1 MEQAAP
7 KTDNRHGTRLSSY
20 APTPAGRLTMYDKP
34 PPKRGARPPKREA
47 APRPKESSVYHHPD
61 ANIKAA
67 EKPPRYAASKPA
79 ERSTPWNRPEGGP
92 PARASSPRPSA
103 ERPPGR
109 YQGGTER
116 PSAAGDRPARTDRPY
131 AARSERPSAP
141 RGDRPERARP
151 QPNRESRSERP
162 IWTPR
167 PAPAELAIDADV
179 DDQALHAQRRR
190 EARIYGR
197 AAVMAVADDRFEAIR
212 KLYVTRQRARELA
225 PLLARLAAA
234 RVGFNEVEEADLE
247 RLTSSQHHE
256 GVACDILRKEQPTLA
271 ELLSELAHEEGPV
284 CLIALDG
291 VGNPHNFGAILR
303 SAAHF
308 GARAVLIPE
317 DSTLTMAGSVYRV
330 AEGAAERVAVVRF
343 PDLAALEGY
352 DLDLVAM
359 TAQGERSLYRDPLP
373 ARSIILFG
381 AEGTGL
387 SPASLK
393 RADARY
399 AIPGSGRVDSLNVAQ
414 SVAVV
419 LGECWRESRL

>member
-1 MEQAAP
+1 
-7 KTDNRHGTRLSSY
+7 
-20 APTPAGRLTMYDKP
+20 MYDKP
-34 PPKRGARPPKREA
+34 PPKRGARPPKRES

-61 ANIKAA
+61 ANIKVA
-67 EKPPRYAASKPA
+67 EKPPRYAATKPA

-92 PARASSPRPSA
+92 PARASSPRPST

-109 YQGGTER
+109 YQGGAER
-116 PSAAGDRPARTDRPY
+116 PPARGDRPHAG
-131 AARSERPSAP
+131 RSERPSAP
-141 RGDRPERARP
+141 RGARPE
-151 QPNRESRSERP
+151 PNRESRSERP
-162 IWTPR
+162 VWSPR
-167 PAPAELAIDADV
+167 PPVAELAIDADA

-212 KLYVTRQRARELA
+212 KLYVTRQRGRELA

-256 GVACDILRKEQPTLA
+256 GVACDILKKEQPTLA
-271 ELLSELAHEEGPV
+271 ELLSSLAHEDGPV

-303 SAAHF
+303 SAVHF

-352 DLDLVAM
+352 DLELVAM
-359 TAQGERSLYRDPLP
+359 TGQGERSLYRDPLP
-373 ARSIILFG
+373 ARSILLFG
-381 AEGTGL
+381 AEGAGL

-419 LGECWRESRL
+419 LGECWRSRHS

>member
-1 MEQAAP
+1 MTE
-7 KTDNRHGTRLSSY
+7 
-20 APTPAGRLTMYDKP
+20 KP
-34 PPKRGARPPKREA
+34 PFKRGPRPPKRES
-47 APRPKESSVYHHPD
+47 APRPKEQSVFHHPD
-61 ANIKAA
+61 ANIKVP
-67 EKPPRYAASKPA
+67 EKTSRYTPNKSP
-79 ERSTPWNRPEGGP
+79 ERPSPWSQPEGGP
-92 PARASSPRPSA
+92 PARASSPRA
-103 ERPPGR
+103 TGERPQRGYAGSP
-109 YQGGTER
+109 ER
-116 PSAAGDRPARTDRPY
+116 ATPSGADRPQ
-131 AARSERPSAP
+131 RSERPSAP
-141 RGDRPERARP
+141 RGERPSYADRAARPATPRSDSPYGGGRAERARP
-151 QPNRESRSERP
+151 YESRGD
-162 IWTPR
+162 R
-167 PAPAELAIDADV
+167 PAHAPRSALAVPPEAAIDG
-179 DDQALHAQRRR
+179 DDQQIHAQRRR

-197 AAVMAVADDRFEAIR
+197 AAVMAVAEDRFEAIR

-256 GVACDILRKEQPTLA
+256 GVACDIVKKEQPTLA
-271 ELLSELAHEEGPV
+271 ELVASLAHQDGPV

-359 TAQGERSLYRDPLP
+359 TGQGERSLYRDPLP

-381 AEGTGL
+381 AEGAGL
-387 SPASLK
+387 SPDSLK

-419 LGECWRESRL
+419 LGEWWREAKL

>member
-1 MEQAAP
+1 MYEKPPFKRGPRPPRRDAAP
-7 KTDNRHGTRLSSY
+7 K
-20 APTPAGRLTMYDKP
+20 
-34 PPKRGARPPKREA
+34 
-47 APRPKESSVYHHPD
+47 KEQSVYHHPD
-61 ANIKAA
+61 ANIKVP
-67 EKPPRYAASKPA
+67 EKAPRYTSNKAP
-79 ERSTPWNRPEGGP
+79 ERSSPWNPPEGGP
-92 PARASSPRPSA
+92 PARASSPRPSG
-103 ERPPGR
+103 ERPQSRYPGSSD
-109 YQGGTER
+109 R
-116 PSAAGDRPARTDRPY
+116 PASARGDRPAP
-131 AARSERPSAP
+131 ARSDRAFADRGERPSTP
-141 RGDRPERARP
+141 RSSNPYGGGRAERARP
-151 QPNRESRSERP
+151 QAQRDSRTERP
-162 IWTPR
+162 AYAPR
-167 PAPAELAIDADV
+167 PATMVPAAAGDAD
-179 DDQALHAQRRR
+179 DQQIHEQRRR

-197 AAVMAVADDRFEAIR
+197 AAVLAVAEDRFEAIR

-256 GVACDILRKEQPTLA
+256 GVACDILKKEQPTLA
-271 ELLSELAHEEGPV
+271 ELLSSLAHEEGPV

-352 DLDLVAM
+352 DLDLIAM
-359 TAQGERSLYRDPLP
+359 TGQGERSLYRDPLP
-373 ARSIILFG
+373 ARCIILFG
-381 AEGTGL
+381 AEGGGL

-419 LGECWRESRL
+419 LGECWRAARG

>member
-1 MEQAAP
+1 
-7 KTDNRHGTRLSSY
+7 
-20 APTPAGRLTMYDKP
+20 MYEKP
-34 PPKRGARPPKREA
+34 PFKRGPRPPKRES
-47 APRPKESSVYHHPD
+47 APRPKESGVYHHPD
-61 ANIKAA
+61 ANIKVPDKA
-67 EKPPRYAASKPA
+67 PRYAANKPS

-92 PARASSPRPSA
+92 PARATSPRPSA

-109 YQGGTER
+109 YQGGAER
-116 PSAAGDRPARTDRPY
+116 PAASGDRPSRGDRPY
-131 AARSERPSAP
+131 AARAERPSAP
-141 RGDRPERARP
+141 RSDRPERARP
-151 QPNRESRSERP
+151 EPNRESRSERP

-167 PAPAELAIDADV
+167 PPPAELAIDADV

-197 AAVMAVADDRFEAIR
+197 AAVMAVAEDRFEAIR

-271 ELLSELAHEEGPV
+271 ELLSSLAHEDGPV

-303 SAAHF
+303 SAVHF

-352 DLDLVAM
+352 DIELIAM
-359 TAQGERSLYRDPLP
+359 TGQGERSLYRDPLP
-373 ARSIILFG
+373 ARSILLFG
-381 AEGTGL
+381 AEGAGL
-387 SPASLK
+387 SPDSLK

-419 LGECWRESRL
+419 LGEWWREARR

>member
-1 MEQAAP
+1 MHE
-7 KTDNRHGTRLSSY
+7 
-20 APTPAGRLTMYDKP
+20 KP
-34 PPKRGARPPKREA
+34 PFKRGPRPPKRDS
-47 APRPKESSVYHHPD
+47 APKKEQSVYHHPD
-61 ANIKAA
+61 ANIKIP
-67 EKPPRYAASKPA
+67 EKAPRYTPDRAP
-79 ERSTPWNRPEGGP
+79 ERSSPWNQPEGGP
-92 PARASSPRPSA
+92 PARASSPRPSG
-103 ERPPGR
+103 ERPQGR
-109 YQGGTER
+109 HAGAQR
-116 PSAAGDRPARTDRPY
+116 SAAPGTDRPQRSERPT
-131 AARSERPSAP
+131 AARSERPYADRGARPAP
-141 RGDRPERARP
+141 RGDSPYGGGRAERARP
-151 QPNRESRSERP
+151 HQSRNERP
-162 IWTPR
+162 ADALR
-167 PAPAELAIDADV
+167 PVPEAAVDG
-179 DDQALHAQRRR
+179 DDQQIHEQRRR

-256 GVACDILRKEQPTLA
+256 GVACDILKKEQPTLA
-271 ELLSELAHEEGPV
+271 GLLSALAHEDGAV
-284 CLIALDG
+284 CLVALDG

-330 AEGAAERVAVVRF
+330 AEGAAERVAVVRY

-352 DLDLVAM
+352 DLDLIAL
-359 TAQGERSLYRDPLP
+359 TGQGERSLYRDPLP

-381 AEGTGL
+381 AEGAGL
-387 SPASLK
+387 SRASLE

-419 LGECWRESRL
+419 LGEWWRAARV

>member
-1 MEQAAP
+1 
-7 KTDNRHGTRLSSY
+7 
-20 APTPAGRLTMYDKP
+20 MYEKP
-34 PPKRGARPPKREA
+34 PFKRGPRPPKREG
-47 APRPKESSVYHHPD
+47 APRPKEQSVYHHPD
-61 ANIKAA
+61 AQVKVP
-67 EKPPRYAASKPA
+67 EKPRYTPNKAP
-79 ERSTPWNRPEGGP
+79 ERATPWNRPEGGP
-92 PARASSPRPSA
+92 PARATSPRPS
-103 ERPPGR
+103 G
-109 YQGGTER
+109 ER
-116 PSAAGDRPARTDRPY
+116 PSGRYAGGPERSAPGGGDRPQ
-131 AARSERPSAP
+131 RSERPAAP
-141 RGDRPERARP
+141 RGDRPERARAEP
-151 QPNRESRSERP
+151 SREARSERP

-167 PAPAELAIDADV
+167 PPPAELAIDADA
-179 DDQALHAQRRR
+179 DEQALHAQRRR

-271 ELLSELAHEEGPV
+271 ELLSSLAQQDGPV

-303 SAAHF
+303 SAVHF

-330 AEGAAERVAVVRF
+330 AEGAAERIAVVRF

-352 DLDLVAM
+352 DIDLIAM
-359 TAQGERSLYRDPLP
+359 TGQGERSLYRDPLP
-373 ARSIILFG
+373 ARAILLFG
-381 AEGTGL
+381 AEGKGL
-387 SPASLK
+387 SPESLK

-419 LGECWRESRL
+419 LGEWWREAKL

>member
-1 MEQAAP
+1 
-7 KTDNRHGTRLSSY
+7 
-20 APTPAGRLTMYDKP
+20 MYDKP
-34 PPKRGARPPKREA
+34 PSRRGPRPPQRDA
-47 APRPKESSVYHHPD
+47 ALKKEQNVYHHPD
-61 ANIKAA
+61 ANIKVP
-67 EKPPRYAASKPA
+67 EKAPRYTPNKQP
-79 ERSTPWNRPEGGP
+79 ERSSPWNQPEGGP
-92 PARASSPRPSA
+92 PARATSPRPSGD
-103 ERPPGR
+103 RPGR
-109 YQGGTER
+109 YQGGNAR
-116 PSAAGDRPARTDRPY
+116 PAASGERPARPDRPY
-131 AARSERPSAP
+131 AARDERPAAPRGERPYAPRTERPSAP
-141 RGDRPERARP
+141 RSDRPERARP
-151 QPNRESRSERP
+151 EPSRETRAERP
-162 IWTPR
+162 VWTPR
-167 PAPAELAIDADV
+167 PAPAELAIDADG

-197 AAVMAVADDRFEAIR
+197 AAVMAVAEDRFEAIR
-212 KLYVTRQRARELA
+212 KLYVTRQRGRELA

-271 ELLSELAHEEGPV
+271 ELLSSLAHEQGPV

-303 SAAHF
+303 SAVHF

-330 AEGAAERVAVVRF
+330 AEGAAERVAVVRY

-352 DLDLVAM
+352 DIDLIAM
-359 TAQGERSLYRDPLP
+359 TGQGERSLYRDALP
-373 ARSIILFG
+373 ARSILLFG
-381 AEGTGL
+381 AEGAGL

-393 RADARY
+393 RAEARY

-419 LGECWRESRL
+419 LGEWWREARV